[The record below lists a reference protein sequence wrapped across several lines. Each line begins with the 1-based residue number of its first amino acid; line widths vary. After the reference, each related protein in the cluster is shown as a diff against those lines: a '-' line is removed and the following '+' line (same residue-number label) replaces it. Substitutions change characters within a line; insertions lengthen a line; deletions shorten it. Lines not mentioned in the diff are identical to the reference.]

1 MRVLIPVAALAL
13 ALFSVPALAQDG
25 GALGQLENATSGN
38 QTLSQTYGD
47 TSKPDSCPDAC
58 PSGTSSGDAPDP
70 GTPQPVD
77 SDNSGG

>member
-1 MRVLIPVAALAL
+1 MRVLIPVVVLAL
-13 ALFSVPALAQDG
+13 LSVPALAQDG

-47 TSKPDSCPDAC
+47 TDRDPGCPDSC

-77 SDNSGG
+77 SDDSGG